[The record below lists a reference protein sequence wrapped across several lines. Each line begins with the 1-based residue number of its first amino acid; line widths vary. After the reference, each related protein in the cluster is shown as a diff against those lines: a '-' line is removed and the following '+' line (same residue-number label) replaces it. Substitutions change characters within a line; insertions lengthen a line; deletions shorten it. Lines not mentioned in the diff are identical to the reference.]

1 MFESFSFSSDKV
13 IEGYDFKPD
22 AKEGTPDFK
31 NNILA
36 LQQKSNNLDVND
48 VMIDQN
54 YRKTDNQLTELRVQ
68 HQILYSEDKYKDI
81 IIPDKTDLV
90 KTTKDVRQQDTNTI
104 MAQQNYVYIVGSITC
119 ATLLVAAIVIGR
131 Q

>member
-1 MFESFSFSSDKV
+1 MFESFCFSSNKV
-13 IEGYDFKPD
+13 IEGYEFNPD
-22 AKEGTPDFK
+22 AKEGTTEFS

-36 LQQKSNNLDVND
+36 LQEKSNNLYVKDE
-48 VMIDQN
+48 MIDQN
-54 YRKTDNQLTELRVQ
+54 YKKTNAQLNKLNQERRN
-68 HQILYSEDKYKDI
+68 LYRQLKYNNI

-90 KTTKDVRQQDTNTI
+90 KTTRDVREQDIQNI
-104 MAQQNYVYIVGSITC
+104 MAQQNYVYIVGTITC

>member
-1 MFESFSFSSDKV
+1 MFEGFCFSSNKV
-13 IEGYDFKPD
+13 IEGYEFKPD
-22 AKEGTPDFK
+22 AKEGTTDFS

-36 LQQKSNNLDVND
+36 LQEKSNNLDVND

-54 YRKTDNQLTELRVQ
+54 YRKTDTELNDLRLQ
-68 HQILYSEDKYKDI
+68 HQLLYSQYKYKNI

-90 KTTKDVRQQDTNTI
+90 KSTKDVREQDTNTI

-119 ATLLVAAIVIGR
+119 ATLLMAAIVIGR

>member
-1 MFESFSFSSDKV
+1 MFESFCFSSNKV
-13 IEGYDFKPD
+13 IEGYEFKPD
-22 AKEGTPDFK
+22 AKEGTTEFS

-36 LQQKSNNLDVND
+36 LQEKSNNLDAND
-48 VMIDQN
+48 MNIDQN
-54 YRKTDNQLTELRVQ
+54 YRKTDAELNELRLQ
-68 HQILYSEDKYKDI
+68 HQVLYSQHKYKNI

-90 KTTKDVRQQDTNTI
+90 KTTKDVREQDTKTM
-104 MAQQNYVYIVGSITC
+104 MAQQNYVYIVGTITC

>member
-1 MFESFSFSSDKV
+1 MIESFCFSSNKV
-13 IEGYDFKPD
+13 IEGYEFKPD
-22 AKEGTPDFK
+22 AKEGTTEFS

-36 LQQKSNNLDVND
+36 LQEKSNNLDAND
-48 VMIDQN
+48 IMIDQN
-54 YRKTDNQLTELRVQ
+54 YRKTDTQLNELRVQ
-68 HQILYSEDKYKDI
+68 RQLLYSEDKYKDI

-90 KTTKDVRQQDTNTI
+90 KTTQDVREQDTNII
-104 MAQQNYVYIVGSITC
+104 MAQQNYVYIVGTITC